1 MTPKMLVSKIRA
13 IGRMSQSEVAEAA
26 GVPQSMISKLERGTV
41 TDIMSKSYVSL
52 MELYVSLQDME
63 KERRVFVSR
72 LTAKK

>member
-1 MTPKMLVSKIRA
+1 MTPKMLVSKIRT

-41 TDIMSKSYVSL
+41 TDIMSKSYVAL

-63 KERRVFVSR
+63 KERRGFVSR